1 MISKILFGVLVA
13 MCVCSDT
20 FGADTLGYEVS
31 RTYES
36 RCIGGEATEC
46 TVFKIRNTSENDV
59 WVYFD
64 ADRGQSDLISIRN
77 RFLKI
82 PEGGMMSLFNFMF
95 DETNWGDKVW
105 LGSDFFK
112 VLQPE
117 EIFYVILD
125 TVNQSLIDAFR
136 KVMRIVNLKEAG
148 ARYKLLTYINRDTRP
163 AYQLDSVFVNMP
175 SANTNTAISS
185 DSIFN
190 YISHQTVR
198 YQK

>member
-1 MISKILFGVLVA
+1 MIRNILFGALIA
-13 MCVCSDT
+13 MCVCSDS
-20 FGADTLGYEVS
+20 FGADTLGYEVN

-36 RCIGGEATEC
+36 LCVGGKATEC

-59 WVYFD
+59 WIYFD

-77 RFLKI
+77 RFLKR
-82 PEGGMMSLFNFMF
+82 PEGGMSLFNFMF
-95 DETNWGDKVW
+95 CETNWGDKVW
-105 LGSDFFK
+105 LGSNFFK
-112 VLQPE
+112 VLQPD

-125 TVNQSLIDAFR
+125 TVNQSLTDAFR
-136 KVMRIVNLKEAG
+136 RVMRIVNLKEAG

-163 AYQLDSVFVNMP
+163 AYQLDTVFVNMP
-175 SANTNTAISS
+175 SANKNTAISS

-190 YISHQTVR
+190 YITHQTVR